1 VEGDGTNVLLVLVL
15 LVAAANLVLGML
27 SWWRHDDL
35 AQRVTRL
42 EANQAH
48 ALTAAECRQIHERLA
63 NIEGQL
69 TTSAQLMHTIQKHL
83 LEHDE

>member
-1 VEGDGTNVLLVLVL
+1 MENDATNVLLVLVL
-15 LVAAANLVLGML
+15 LVAAANLLIAL
-27 SWWRHDDL
+27 ASWWRHDGL
-35 AQRVTRL
+35 AARVTRI
-42 EANQAH
+42 EANQAN
-48 ALTAAECRQIHERLA
+48 ALTAHECRRIYERLS